1 MNWRPLLTR
10 TEALKL
16 RLNCAPTREVA
27 RREFDDFV
35 AGGADDE
42 ELELASIHYGYA
54 LFRLGVS
61 DEAARARGEANTRGD
76 RRGE

>member
-1 MNWRPLLTR
+1 MSWRPLLTK

-27 RREFDDFV
+27 RREFDEFV
-35 AGGADDE
+35 AGGADDD

-54 LFRLGVS
+54 LFRLGGF
-61 DEAARARGEANTRGD
+61 R
-76 RRGE
+76 